1 MERSVLE
8 TLIPLHLAEKVN
20 GTVSVEE
27 KPATCSC
34 RCLHHLQA
42 AADDDDDLK
51 IDGSPASRTVA
62 FLNP

>member
-8 TLIPLHLAEKVN
+8 TMIPLHLEEKVN

-27 KPATCSC
+27 KPAPCS
-34 RCLHHLQA
+34 RRSLILQAA

-51 IDGSPASRTVA
+51 IDGSPASRTAA